1 MKKHIVALG
10 IGALTL
16 TLGITGCSAASST
29 APSPSASASSSA
41 IGAADVMFATM
52 MIPHHQQAI
61 QMADII
67 GDKTDVD
74 PRVSALAE
82 RISQAQGPEIE
93 RMQGWLSAWGVAS
106 DADSADMGGMHHGM
120 SGMLSE
126 DDLARLKAAP
136 GSEAGRLFV
145 EQMIAHHEGAIEMA
159 RTALDG
165 AQSVE
170 VLELAQQVIDDQTT
184 EIDEMRELLGTL

>member
-106 DADSADMGGMHHGM
+106 DADSANMGGMHHGM

-126 DDLARLKAAP
+126 DDLARLEAAP

>member
-16 TLGITGCSAASST
+16 TLAVTGCSAASPT

-41 IGAADVMFATM
+41 IGAADIMFVTM

-67 GDKTDVD
+67 AGKADVD
-74 PRVSALAE
+74 ARVSALAE

-93 RMQGWLSAWGVAS
+93 RMQGWLSAWGVPS
-106 DADSADMGGMHHGM
+106 DAASADMDGMHHGM
-120 SGMLSE
+120 SGMLTE
-126 DDLARLKAAP
+126 DDLARLEAAP
-136 GSEAGRLFV
+136 GPEAGRLFV
-145 EQMIAHHEGAIEMA
+145 EQMVAHHEGAIEMA
-159 RTALDG
+159 RTAVDG
-165 AQSVE
+165 AQSAE
-170 VLELAQQVIDDQTT
+170 VRELAQQVIDDQSA
-184 EIDEMRELLGTL
+184 EIAEMRELLSTL